1 MTLPRPGARLAW
13 LVAALAVAA
22 VPLAA
27 GLAAVAARGDGVE
40 VRIAARRLDDG
51 RVEFALQ
58 ERAADG
64 WSERVLPSR
73 RFFPADGRGRW
84 LYSSP
89 VSVGAEADAPTV
101 VARVIDGDT
110 IEVRLPDGETES
122 VRLLLVDTPEVHGG
136 AECYG
141 REASDYVK
149 ALLPE
154 GTAVGLERDETN
166 RDSFGRLLRYVRLPD
181 GSMLN
186 ERLAAGGF
194 ARYLP
199 YDGRNVRHAER
210 IEAAQERARSSGL
223 GLWSACPAD
232 AGDAPPPTP
241 TPPPSSPAGV
251 PPSVGAPPGEC
262 DPAYANLCVPP
273 PPPDLNCA
281 DIRAM
286 LREAG
291 LDALELREAGL
302 DPHRLDRDRDGLACE
317 IEG

>member
-1 MTLPRPGARLAW
+1 MNVPRPGARLAW

-27 GLAAVAARGDGVE
+27 GLAAVAARGEGTE
-40 VRIAARRLDDG
+40 VRVAARRLSDG

-58 ERAADG
+58 ERADEG

-84 LYSSP
+84 LHSSP
-89 VSVGAEADAPTV
+89 VVVGVEDEPTV
-101 VARVIDGDT
+101 VARVVDGDT
-110 IEVRLPDGETES
+110 IEVRLPGGELER

-141 REASDYVK
+141 REASERVR

-154 GTAVGLERDETN
+154 GAEVILERDATN

-186 ERLAAGGF
+186 ERLAAEGY

-199 YDGRNVRHAER
+199 YDRRNVLHAER
-210 IEAAQERARSSGL
+210 IEAAQERARSAGL
-223 GLWSACPAD
+223 GLWGACPAG
-232 AGDAPPPTP
+232 AGEAPPPEA
-241 TPPPSSPAGV
+241 SPAP
-251 PPSVGAPPGEC
+251 PPSVGAPDGEC
-262 DPAYANLCVPP
+262 DPAYVNLCLPP

-281 DIRAM
+281 DVDPR

-291 LDALELREAGL
+291 LDALELREAGV
-302 DPHRLDRDRDGLACE
+302 DPHGLDRDRDGLACE